1 MHKFKKVIIILV
13 VVSLV
18 GISIAGGLRYMK
30 KSSQKEVMVVN
41 VSSLASTYYMPD
53 TSLSGTITTSVS
65 QNITVDKDA
74 VIENVYVQE
83 GDTVAVGDPLVS
95 FDTTLIEME
104 LNIAKLKKQKQEQ
117 DLNKAVNRLNSL
129 QNGGPIVEED
139 SADDLSGLNEDESEE
154 MAEDRKSVV

>member
-53 TSLSGTITTSVS
+53 TI
-65 QNITVDKDA
+65 
-74 VIENVYVQE
+74 
-83 GDTVAVGDPLVS
+83 
-95 FDTTLIEME
+95 
-104 LNIAKLKKQKQEQ
+104 
-117 DLNKAVNRLNSL
+117 R
-129 QNGGPIVEED
+129 
-139 SADDLSGLNEDESEE
+139 
-154 MAEDRKSVV
+154 